1 LPPPPFA
8 FGFFRTD
15 LRIDG
20 TLGRVWPLTATSFFV
35 TPQYFATLRTRIVDG
50 RALAPT
56 DYGAHAGDAVVVS
69 RSVAKNLFGS
79 GNPIGRAIE
88 EREFKGTIK
97 HTVVGVAED
106 ARTSSLRG
114 EPDFVIYQTRSD
126 GAQSLFFLLV
136 RSARPQSEI
145 ETGVRSAL
153 ASFDPALPVYR
164 VEAMTESIGRAIAE
178 ERLFARLVGT
188 LGLLATVLAAVG
200 LYTVIAYSV
209 AERTPEIGVRMAL
222 GARDLAIVGLIV
234 RQAGRLV
241 VVGLALGVG
250 GAAALARVLSNRL
263 FGVTALDPS
272 VYAAGAL
279 ALVLLA
285 IAASAIPARAA
296 TRVDPLDALR
306 SE

>member
-1 LPPPPFA
+1 
-8 FGFFRTD
+8 
-15 LRIDG
+15 
-20 TLGRVWPLTATSFFV
+20 
-35 TPQYFATLRTRIVDG
+35 
-50 RALAPT
+50 
-56 DYGAHAGDAVVVS
+56 
-69 RSVAKNLFGS
+69 
-79 GNPIGRAIE
+79 
-88 EREFKGTIK
+88 
-97 HTVVGVAED
+97 
-106 ARTSSLRG
+106 
-114 EPDFVIYQTRSD
+114 
-126 GAQSLFFLLV
+126 
-136 RSARPQSEI
+136 
-145 ETGVRSAL
+145 
-153 ASFDPALPVYR
+153 
-164 VEAMTESIGRAIAE
+164 
-178 ERLFARLVGT
+178 
-188 LGLLATVLAAVG
+188 
-200 LYTVIAYSV
+200 
-209 AERTPEIGVRMAL
+209 MAL